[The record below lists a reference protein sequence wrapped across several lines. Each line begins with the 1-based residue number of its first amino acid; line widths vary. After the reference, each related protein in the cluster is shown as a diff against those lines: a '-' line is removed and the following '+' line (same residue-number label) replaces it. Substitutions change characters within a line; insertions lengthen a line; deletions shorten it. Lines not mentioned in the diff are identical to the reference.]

1 MDRWHLIR
9 TAHHLGKLGTIS
21 ATAKALGI
29 HRATV
34 LRHIDAL
41 EAELG
46 VKLFLR
52 GNRGYTPTE
61 DGEDLM
67 GVAGATE
74 EQFGQ
79 LFNRL
84 KQRSQPLSGEF
95 IVTSLEALVPV
106 LMPLLTVFQKRYPAI
121 QLRYLSSKKVFR
133 LEFGE
138 AHVAV
143 RTGVRPQVSDN
154 VVIPFATQK
163 LTLYAHPEYLAQY
176 GRPNS
181 FKAMAGHKFIGF
193 EKLIAQVSVHK
204 WIVDNIREEDI
215 VLKSDDDQVRKQA
228 LINALGIGFM
238 GQHEAKCHPQ
248 MVELFTPL
256 KEWEVDHW
264 LVTHSDLHRSA
275 KVQAFLKVFRELTE
289 HNDSFNT

>member
-21 ATAKALGI
+21 ATAKALGL

-52 GNRGYTPTE
+52 GTRGYTPTE
-61 DGEDLM
+61 DAQDLID
-67 GVAGATE
+67 VAGATE

-84 KQRSQPLSGEF
+84 KQRSEPLTGEF

-106 LMPLLTVFQKRYPAI
+106 LMPLIKVFQKRHPGI
-121 QLRYLSSKKVFR
+121 QLRYLSSKKVYR

-143 RTGVRPQVSDN
+143 RTGARPQVNDN
-154 VVIPFATQK
+154 VVIPFTTHK
-163 LTLYAHPEYLAQY
+163 LTLYAHSEYLEQY
-176 GRPNS
+176 GRPTV
-181 FKAMAGHKFIGF
+181 FKEMVGHKFISF
-193 EKLIAQVSVHK
+193 EKLLSHISVHK
-204 WIVDNIREEDI
+204 WILDN
-215 VLKSDDDQVRKQA
+215 
-228 LINALGIGFM
+228 
-238 GQHEAKCHPQ
+238 
-248 MVELFTPL
+248 
-256 KEWEVDHW
+256 
-264 LVTHSDLHRSA
+264 
-275 KVQAFLKVFRELTE
+275 
-289 HNDSFNT
+289 